1 MCAWQRACSRRGRA
15 CASAGAAASGSPL
28 RAGVCGSLRAP
39 ARTGDSARVR
49 GSASTAGSD
58 ENWRWPRGSTC
69 PPDANSACLPAKR
82 ARPRRAYPSDARGSA
97 VRSSSRPARC
107 RRDRH
112 TRAACRWAQWTIAA
126 AALAPDPK
134 LTEVSAARRRAAPVA
149 TRGRHR
155 PSLVALS
162 DCDLA
167 RSSRQRRRASS
178 ACAWRRPPPRARP
191 RARSRFRSARLP
203 RALSG
208 ARPVPDRGGRSAHT
222 HNAKR
227 EAYAPARR
235 SSHDAGRSR
244 CSRPHPVR
252 SSGAGQHTSG

>member
-208 ARPVPDRGGRSAHT
+208 ARPVPDRGARSAHT